1 MLIMLF
7 KNILLA
13 CCKTIVLFLIATSC
27 HNVYIF
33 GFHLLEAILKV
44 NSNKWGFTLRMT
56 LFQEW
61 FYFENDFT
69 LRMNCKM
76 LFWEWLLASEGRI
89 YRFYDKKEVVFHQLC
104 HNLDMW
110 KIPVLLVIIKFY
122 ARIVNSNRKD
132 TWCFWMGK
140 SLFGIK
146 RLWFLQI
153 QGKCKLRWSFI
164 SSVPRRHRT

>member
-1 MLIMLF
+1 MLF

-13 CCKTIVLFLIATSC
+13 CCKTIVLFLIATFC

-76 LFWEWLLASEGRI
+76 LF
-89 YRFYDKKEVVFHQLC
+89 
-104 HNLDMW
+104 
-110 KIPVLLVIIKFY
+110 
-122 ARIVNSNRKD
+122 
-132 TWCFWMGK
+132 
-140 SLFGIK
+140 
-146 RLWFLQI
+146 
-153 QGKCKLRWSFI
+153 
-164 SSVPRRHRT
+164 